1 MSTRGVGVG
10 QQMFKNHAMGIGS
23 RIKSRLDELGWQRK
37 HLYDALPDLTAQALS
52 NLIVRDSARS
62 EWDERIAAAL
72 GVSVLWLV
80 YGRETEY
87 AKNDTNHQE
96 FAQEEKT
103 GSAYNVNSPQ
113 TVEILALMRQLPIE
127 RQDEVLR
134 FTRERIDLESKGS
147 KNSTRRTGQ

>member
-1 MSTRGVGVG
+1 MSTRGVGVD

-23 RIKSRLDELGWQRK
+23 RIKSRLDELGWERK

-62 EWDERIAAAL
+62 EWDERIATAL

-96 FAQEEKT
+96 FGHENKT
-103 GSAYNVNSPQ
+103 GGVYHVNSPQ
-113 TVEILALMRQLPIE
+113 MIEIVSLLRQLPIE
-127 RQDEVLR
+127 RQDEVVR
-134 FTRERIDLESKGS
+134 FTQERIELESKGA
-147 KNSTRRTGQ
+147 KNSTRRASQ